1 MKLSKYNAIMTQ
13 RTPFI
18 VIYVKRH
25 WFLEVWTDIF
35 MGTGDIKNNA
45 LPKCMFLPRHFTT
58 CICTASAF
66 HKQSKNGDV
75 TEIQLQFTWQF
86 DASYS
91 HMTTHWFC
99 FYLHADIY
107 VKKSIRQ
114 TVLISIDWQSDNW
127 ILFTFQ
133 SEWQLDT

>member
-1 MKLSKYNAIMTQ
+1 MQFCNCSVIMIW

-18 VIYVKRH
+18 TVYIKQD
-25 WFLEVWTDIF
+25 WFLEVWIDIF
-35 MGTGDIKNNA
+35 RDTGNIRKTLSRTARFYLCNS
-45 LPKCMFLPRHFTT
+45 LPMHVQS
-58 CICTASAF
+58 SAF
-66 HKQSKNGDV
+66 HKQPEHGDV
-75 TEIQLQFTWQF
+75 QNAAAIHLAVWCL
-86 DASYS
+86 YS
-91 HMTTHWFC
+91 HMTTHWFY

-133 SEWQLDT
+133 SDWQLDT